1 MPELPEVETI
11 RRSLEHSIVGKTIT
25 QIEILYPNSFSG
37 VTSEVCGHTIRSIG
51 RKGKVLNIELD
62 NHTFL
67 NIHLKMSGQV
77 LLSSSRENAIF
88 PVTIP
93 LAETGQMPGRTT
105 RVIMDFDDGS
115 ALFFNDQRKFGWIR
129 HSTQTDGTN
138 APDVSKPE
146 FTLTYFSKVVQA
158 SKKPI
163 KTLLLDQEKMA
174 GVGNIYANDAL
185 FTAGILPSRVSSSLT
200 KAEIKKLHHAVI
212 ETIQKGIDLKGT
224 SATDIYVTPDGTKGG
239 YQNHF
244 QVYSR
249 EGKPCHVCNTPI
261 IREKVG
267 GRSNFYCPR
276 CQQ

>member
-25 QIEILYPNSFSG
+25 QIEVLYPNSFSG
-37 VTSEVCGHTIRSIG
+37 VTSEVRGHSVRAIG

-88 PVTIP
+88 PVKIP

-105 RVIMDFDDGS
+105 RVILDFDDGS

-129 HSTQTDGTN
+129 HSPQPDGTD

-146 FTLTYFSKVVQA
+146 FTLKYFTDVVQV

-163 KTLLLDQEKMA
+163 KTLLLDQQKMA

-185 FTAGILPSRVSSSLT
+185 FTAGILPSRISASLT
-200 KAEIKKLHHAVI
+200 KAEIRKLHEAVI

-249 EGKPCHVCNTPI
+249 EGKPCRICNTPI
-261 IREKVG
+261 VREKVG

-276 CQQ
+276 CQK

>member
-11 RRSLEHSIVGKTIT
+11 RRSLEQSIVGKTIT

-37 VTSEVCGHTIRSIG
+37 VINQICGHAVIAMG
-51 RKGKVLNIELD
+51 RRGKVLNIELD

-77 LLSSSRENAIF
+77 LVSSSRENAVF

-93 LAETGQMPGRTT
+93 LADSGIMPARTT
-105 RVIMDFDDGS
+105 RIVIDFDDGS
-115 ALFFNDQRKFGWIR
+115 TLFFNDQRKFGWIR
-129 HSTQTDGTN
+129 HSPVAEGTT

-146 FTLTYFSKVVQA
+146 FTSSYLNSVVKK

-163 KTLLLDQEKMA
+163 KTLLLDQDKMA
-174 GVGNIYANDAL
+174 GIGNIYASDAL
-185 FTAGILPSRVSSSLT
+185 FTAGILPSRIASSLDEV
-200 KAEIKKLHHAVI
+200 EIRKLHNAIV
-212 ETIQKGIDLKGT
+212 ETIQKGIDLRGT
-224 SATDIYVTPDGTKGG
+224 SATDVYVAPDGSKGG

-249 EGKPCHVCNTPI
+249 EGKPCVVCKTPI
-261 IREKVG
+261 VREKVG
-267 GRSNFYCPR
+267 GRSNFYCPH
-276 CQQ
+276 CQH